1 MTTTS
6 EIDSH
11 VDTGIVDANHGSVG
25 KTRTNRLVN
34 AQAGLT
40 LADTGDQEFL
50 SSLHITRMKQGVSDD
65 HLQSGF
71 DQKPADSST
80 TTNLDDSCPLSAFCK
95 CTKSR
100 REMKCTG
107 NIPYIPVPPAY
118 VTSVTVLRAS
128 FGTLTKQTLTNVTNV
143 SLSCLNLTHS
153 EITHIEKD
161 VFLGLKF
168 CQGAKLDLSGNNR
181 IYLRGLKMAFCDLAS
196 SNVSVLQLDNMNFKT
211 FPSGLLDCLLGS
223 KIRSLSLR
231 KNNFLTF
238 SGQALSPLGE
248 LTTLTLTYNNIAF
261 LQDVEG
267 FRNLTILGLRW
278 NNFTKIP
285 RLFKKTSPDDS
296 VYPKLQMLRLGYNR
310 ILEIAKEDF
319 SGLRNLKY
327 LELKFNYIRRLA
339 NNLFRETPKLERLHL
354 KHNNIRQIS
363 RFAFNRFSLRYLELS
378 VNAFHFSTADTKN
391 FFKLCPN
398 LDGLY
403 LTDNIMDINSTAL
416 EELFSPLSKL
426 TRLIIENMR
435 IYKRLLETLFRVLP
449 SLRELIASSNS
460 ISDWTPGLFTEAKKL
475 EKLYMDS
482 NKISTISE
490 YSFPKSLLANLKKL
504 NLARNPFACNCDL
517 MWFRNWI
524 RTTNVT
530 IVVLNH
536 KGYKCYSPKEW
547 KHKNLLSFN
556 PTVESCTVKK
566 LNLPLILG
574 ASLGTAA
581 VVIAITVTV
590 FVRYRM
596 HISYCC
602 FLTRSKLKGYT
613 EIEDS
618 EGYDYDA
625 FVVYSATDRNWVIQ
639 ELLARVEDEEGFKL
653 CLYDRDFIPGT
664 DIVDNIMVSMEA
676 SRKVILVLSDSFA
689 ASEWC
694 EWELKM
700 AQHKLLDE
708 RREILILVKLGDIQ
722 HRNMTNRL
730 MLLMRDKI
738 YIDWSNCELSRH
750 MFWQKLIRA
759 LSRPSEPTA
768 A

>member
-1 MTTTS
+1 MAFVTCFVVCFRECRTVSMTTTS

-11 VDTGIVDANHGSVG
+11 VDTGIVDANNGSVD

-40 LADTGDQEFL
+40 LADTVDQEFL
-50 SSLHITRMKQGVSDD
+50 SSLHITRMKKGLSDD
-65 HLQSGF
+65 LQCGF
-71 DQKPADSST
+71 DQKPANSST
-80 TTNLDDSCPLSAFCK
+80 TTNFDDSCPLSAFCK
-95 CTKSR
+95 CTKSK

-128 FGTLTKQTLTNVTNV
+128 FGTLTNQTLTNVTNV
-143 SLSCLNLTHS
+143 SLSCLNLSHS

-181 IYLRGLKMAFCDLAS
+181 IYLRDLKMAFCDLAS
-196 SNVSVLQLDNMNFKT
+196 SNVSVLQLDNMDFKT

-231 KNNFLTF
+231 NNNFLTF

-248 LTTLTLTYNNIAF
+248 LTTLTLTYNYITY

-278 NNFTKIP
+278 NNFRQIP
-285 RLFKKTSPDDS
+285 RLFKETSPDDN
-296 VYPKLQMLRLGYNR
+296 VYPKLQKLRLGYNR

-319 SGLRNLKY
+319 SGLRNLKH
-327 LELKFNYIRRLA
+327 LELKFNYIRSLA
-339 NNLFRETPKLERLHL
+339 NNF
-354 KHNNIRQIS
+354 
-363 RFAFNRFSLRYLELS
+363 
-378 VNAFHFSTADTKN
+378 TADTKN

-398 LDGLY
+398 LDVLY
-403 LTDNIMDINSTAL
+403 LTDNIMDINNPAL

-426 TRLIIENMR
+426 TRLIIENMG
-435 IYKRLLETLFRVLP
+435 IYKRLLEPLFRVLP
-449 SLRELIASSNS
+449 SLRELIASRNT
-460 ISDWTPGLFTEAKKL
+460 ISDWTPGVFTEAKKL

-482 NKISTISE
+482 NNISTISE
-490 YSFPKSLLANLKKL
+490 YSFPKSLLDNLKKL
-504 NLARNPFACNCDL
+504 NLAGNPFACTCDL

-524 RTTNVT
+524 RTTKVT
-530 IVVLNH
+530 IVALNH
-536 KGYKCYSPKEW
+536 TCYKCYSPKEW

-566 LNLPLILG
+566 LNLPLILA

-602 FLTRSKLKGYT
+602 FLTRSKLKG
-613 EIEDS
+613 
-618 EGYDYDA
+618 DYDA

-738 YIDWSNCELSRH
+738 YIDWSDCELSRH